1 MYPVLQFRPST
12 DFHVNISHDVPSG
25 VAREV
30 GVVVRRVLHHISGVW
45 KVTVEPSNERGRW
58 RVELRG
64 PTGRHIWTFLGPC
77 EALPEHI
84 SQKLGAFIR
93 VASTYYQI
101 RARAT
106 TSRLAALDASPA
118 SRPA

>member
-12 DFHVNISHDVPSG
+12 DFHVSVPHDVPSG
-25 VAREV
+25 IAREV
-30 GVVVRRVLHHISGVW
+30 GVVVRRVLHHLTGVW
-45 KVTVEPSNERGRW
+45 KVTAERSPERGRW

-64 PTGRHIWTFLGPC
+64 PAGRHIWTFLGPC
-77 EALPEHI
+77 EALPENI

-93 VASTYYQI
+93 VATIHYLI

-106 TSRLAALDASPA
+106 SWLVAPDAPPA